1 MNFKDIFENI
11 KSYLFI
17 GTFFF
22 GFVIIFAG
30 LPGRNRDW
38 NLYFILIGLAM
49 LLPFAIWYLNDH
61 LKLKRL
67 DKKYEKALADLK
79 LRGEKVKVELDNVKI
94 KSNKWNETV
103 ITDNTQY
110 AGLNELVGRAD
121 RNMKTVVKNLNQV
134 TINIPYKGKIIRYK
148 ANVQMDTDNLK
159 IHFAIQKETT
169 LYIDPLNN
177 RNMYLD
183 LEFLE

>member
-1 MNFKDIFENI
+1 
-11 KSYLFI
+11 
-17 GTFFF
+17 
-22 GFVIIFAG
+22 
-30 LPGRNRDW
+30 
-38 NLYFILIGLAM
+38 M
-49 LLPFAIWYLNDH
+49 LLPYGIWGLREQ

-67 DKKYEKALADLK
+67 EVKYEKALADLK
-79 LRGEKVKVELDNVKI
+79 LGGEKVKVDLDSVKI
-94 KSNKWNETV
+94 KSNKWNETI

-121 RNMKTVVKNLNQV
+121 RNMKTVVKNLNQI
-134 TINIPYKGKIIRYK
+134 TIKIPYNGKTIRYK
-148 ANVQMDTDNLK
+148 ANVQMDLDNLK

-183 LEFLE
+183 LEFLQ